1 MVSQL
6 FFLILLPGLDPP
18 SNITKLDSTPVSF
31 VIQWSSYTGTA
42 TLLSYQVLVLREGD
56 VKKNITVAPNTTS
69 VTIKELAVLTE
80 YCVQIRLIATRAV
93 GNLSD
98 CFFVS
103 TDEFNGKIWCLGM
116 VYLDSARGRCK
127 TQTADCGLQTGTGV
141 RVKYRLKVKSIMH
154 TGNNKETA
162 DYILFKYIL
171 YYCHY

>member
-103 TDEFNGKIWCLGM
+103 TDEFNGKI
-116 VYLDSARGRCK
+116 
-127 TQTADCGLQTGTGV
+127 
-141 RVKYRLKVKSIMH
+141 
-154 TGNNKETA
+154 
-162 DYILFKYIL
+162 
-171 YYCHY
+171 